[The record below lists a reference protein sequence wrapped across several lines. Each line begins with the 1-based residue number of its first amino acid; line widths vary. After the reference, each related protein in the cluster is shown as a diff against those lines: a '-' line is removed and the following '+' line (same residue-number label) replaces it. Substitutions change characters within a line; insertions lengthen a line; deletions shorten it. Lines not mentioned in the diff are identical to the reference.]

1 MQVSFKIEGL
11 RELDAALGEFKKATA
26 KAIIRRTLKK
36 AAEGMAAAAERNAPV
51 LSGQLRESIA
61 IGTKLTRRQARLAK
75 KDPDK
80 DFVTVYMGPNNP
92 AAVPQEFGTF
102 DQKAQPFMRPAF
114 AAEAENTIGR
124 VRDIMR
130 TEIDKTV
137 ERARKRAMRA
147 AAK

>member
-11 RELDAALGEFKKATA
+11 RELDAALGEFPKTTA
-26 KAIIRRTLKK
+26 KGVIRRTLKK
-36 AAEGMAAAAERNAPV
+36 AAEPLAAAAERNAPV
-51 LSGQLRESIA
+51 LSGQLRESIT

-80 DFVTVYMGPNNP
+80 DFVRIYIGPNNP

-102 DQKAQPFMRPAF
+102 DQRAQPFMRPAF
-114 AAEAENTIGR
+114 EAEAEATLGR
-124 VRDIMR
+124 IKDIMR
-130 TEIDKTV
+130 TEIDKTA
-137 ERARKRAMRA
+137 ERARKRALKA